1 MSETEDKVILKK
13 LREITK
19 DKNHWSETIDYVGE
33 KLDEEYSV
41 EVRAKALWL
50 LGEMGL
56 NYPVQ
61 VKQYVEDIAD
71 YMDDNHMK
79 LRERSLNALGRIG
92 RADKD
97 MILPYFDELMTMGN
111 DESDDV
117 RLAFIWACENIATN
131 APELFCESLNIF
143 YELLFDSGER
153 VRMEAPEMFRV
164 MGKRKPEQV
173 KPYLEKLEWIS
184 ENDEHRVVRIHSAGA
199 VRVTKKALEKSNKN
213 FNKNYFKNIKSFKNE
228 FFLKNSIVI

>member
-1 MSETEDKVILKK
+1 MKVRGNRMSGTEEKIILKK

-19 DKNHWSETIDYVGE
+19 DKDHWSESIAYVGE
-33 KLDEEYSV
+33 KLDEKYSV

-56 NYPVQ
+56 NYPMQ
-61 VKQYVEDIAD
+61 VNPYLEDIAD
-71 YMDDNHMK
+71 YMDDNHPK

-92 RADKD
+92 RADNEL
-97 MILPYFDELMTMGN
+97 ILPYFDEFMTMGN

-143 YELLFDSGER
+143 YELLFD
-153 VRMEAPEMFRV
+153 VRFW
-164 MGKRKPEQV
+164 RK
-173 KPYLEKLEWIS
+173 S
-184 ENDEHRVVRIHSAGA
+184 SHGSA
-199 VRVTKKALEKSNKN
+199 
-213 FNKNYFKNIKSFKNE
+213 
-228 FFLKNSIVI
+228 

>member
-199 VRVTKKALEKSNKN
+199 VRVTKKALERSNKN
-213 FNKNYFKNIKSFKNE
+213 S
-228 FFLKNSIVI
+228 

>member
-33 KLDEEYSV
+33 KLDKEYSV

-199 VRVTKKALEKSNKN
+199 VRVTKKSLEKSNKN
-213 FNKNYFKNIKSFKNE
+213 S
-228 FFLKNSIVI
+228 

>member
-71 YMDDNHMK
+71 YMDDNHPK

-97 MILPYFDELMTMGN
+97 LILPYFDEFMTMGN

-164 MGKRKPEQV
+164 MGKRNPEQV

-199 VRVTKKALEKSNKN
+199 VRVTKRALEKSNKN
-213 FNKNYFKNIKSFKNE
+213 S
-228 FFLKNSIVI
+228 

>member
-19 DKNHWSETIDYVGE
+19 DKDHWSETIDYVGE

-164 MGKRKPEQV
+164 MGKRKSECV
-173 KPYLEKLEWIS
+173 MPYLEKLEWIS

-213 FNKNYFKNIKSFKNE
+213 S
-228 FFLKNSIVI
+228 

>member
-19 DKNHWSETIDYVGE
+19 DKDHWSESIAYVGE

-56 NYPVQ
+56 NYPMQ
-61 VKQYVEDIAD
+61 VNPYLEDIAD

-213 FNKNYFKNIKSFKNE
+213 S
-228 FFLKNSIVI
+228 

>member
-1 MSETEDKVILKK
+1 MKVRGNRMSGTEEKIILKK

-19 DKNHWSETIDYVGE
+19 DKDHWSETIDYVGE

-213 FNKNYFKNIKSFKNE
+213 S
-228 FFLKNSIVI
+228 

>member
-97 MILPYFDELMTMGN
+97 MILPYFNELMTMGN

-213 FNKNYFKNIKSFKNE
+213 S
-228 FFLKNSIVI
+228 

>member
-143 YELLFDSGER
+143 YQLLFDSGER

-213 FNKNYFKNIKSFKNE
+213 S
-228 FFLKNSIVI
+228 

>member
-33 KLDEEYSV
+33 KLDKEYSV

-71 YMDDNHMK
+71 YMDDNHPK

-213 FNKNYFKNIKSFKNE
+213 S
-228 FFLKNSIVI
+228 

>member
-19 DKNHWSETIDYVGE
+19 DKDHWSETIDYVGE

-56 NYPVQ
+56 NYPMQ
-61 VKQYVEDIAD
+61 VNPYLEDIAD
-71 YMDDNHMK
+71 YMDDNHPK

-213 FNKNYFKNIKSFKNE
+213 S
-228 FFLKNSIVI
+228 

>member
-1 MSETEDKVILKK
+1 MNKYSKDMKIKRGNQMSQTKEDKIILKK

-213 FNKNYFKNIKSFKNE
+213 S
-228 FFLKNSIVI
+228 

>member
-1 MSETEDKVILKK
+1 MSETEEKIILKK
-13 LREITK
+13 LREIRK
-19 DKNHWSETIDYVGE
+19 DRDNWIESIGYVGE
-33 KLDEEYSV
+33 RIDKDYSI

-56 NYPVQ
+56 NYPMQ
-61 VKQYVEDIAD
+61 VKQYVKDISD
-71 YMDDNHMK
+71 YMDDNHPK

-92 RADKD
+92 RSDKEL
-97 MILPYFDELMTMGN
+97 ILPYFDELMSMGN

-131 APELFCESLNIF
+131 APELFCESMDIF

-164 MGKRKPEQV
+164 MGKRKPECV
-173 KPYLEKLEWIS
+173 MPYLEKLEWLS

-199 VRVTKKALEKSNKN
+199 VRITKKALEKSK
-213 FNKNYFKNIKSFKNE
+213 K
-228 FFLKNSIVI
+228 

>member
-19 DKNHWSETIDYVGE
+19 DKDHWSETIDYVGE

-213 FNKNYFKNIKSFKNE
+213 S
-228 FFLKNSIVI
+228 

>member
-1 MSETEDKVILKK
+1 MSGTEEKIILKK

-19 DKNHWSETIDYVGE
+19 DKNHWSESIAYVGE

-213 FNKNYFKNIKSFKNE
+213 S
-228 FFLKNSIVI
+228 

>member
-71 YMDDNHMK
+71 YMDDNHPK

-213 FNKNYFKNIKSFKNE
+213 S
-228 FFLKNSIVI
+228 

>member
-131 APELFCESLNIF
+131 APELFCESLGIF

-213 FNKNYFKNIKSFKNE
+213 S
-228 FFLKNSIVI
+228 

>member
-19 DKNHWSETIDYVGE
+19 DKDHWSETIDYVGE

-56 NYPVQ
+56 NYSMQ
-61 VKQYVEDIAD
+61 VNPYLEDIAD
-71 YMDDNHMK
+71 YMDDNHPK

-164 MGKRKPEQV
+164 MGKRKSECV
-173 KPYLEKLEWIS
+173 MPYLEKLEWIS

-213 FNKNYFKNIKSFKNE
+213 S
-228 FFLKNSIVI
+228 

>member
-97 MILPYFDELMTMGN
+97 LILPYFDEFMTMGN

-213 FNKNYFKNIKSFKNE
+213 S
-228 FFLKNSIVI
+228 

>member
-131 APELFCESLNIF
+131 ASELFCESLNIF

-164 MGKRKPEQV
+164 MGKRKSECV
-173 KPYLEKLEWIS
+173 MPYLEKLEWIS

-199 VRVTKKALEKSNKN
+199 VRVTKRVLEKSNKN
-213 FNKNYFKNIKSFKNE
+213 S
-228 FFLKNSIVI
+228 

>member
-1 MSETEDKVILKK
+1 MNKYSKDMKIKRGNQMSQTKEDKIILKK

-143 YELLFDSGER
+143 YELLLDSGER

-164 MGKRKPEQV
+164 MGKRKPEHV

-213 FNKNYFKNIKSFKNE
+213 S
-228 FFLKNSIVI
+228 

>member
-213 FNKNYFKNIKSFKNE
+213 S
-228 FFLKNSIVI
+228 

>member
-1 MSETEDKVILKK
+1 MSETEDKVILK
-13 LREITK
+13 
-19 DKNHWSETIDYVGE
+19 TIDYVGE

-117 RLAFIWACENIATN
+117 RCENIATN

-213 FNKNYFKNIKSFKNE
+213 S
-228 FFLKNSIVI
+228 

>member
-164 MGKRKPEQV
+164 MGKRKPEHV
-173 KPYLEKLEWIS
+173 EPYLEKLEWIS

-213 FNKNYFKNIKSFKNE
+213 S
-228 FFLKNSIVI
+228 

>member
-19 DKNHWSETIDYVGE
+19 DKDHWSETIDYVGE

-131 APELFCESLNIF
+131 ASELFCESLNIF

-213 FNKNYFKNIKSFKNE
+213 S
-228 FFLKNSIVI
+228 

>member
-199 VRVTKKALEKSNKN
+199 VRVTKRALEKSNKN
-213 FNKNYFKNIKSFKNE
+213 S
-228 FFLKNSIVI
+228 

>member
-19 DKNHWSETIDYVGE
+19 DKDHWSESIAYVGE

-56 NYPVQ
+56 NYPMQ
-61 VKQYVEDIAD
+61 VNPYLEDIAD
-71 YMDDNHMK
+71 YMDDNHPK

-213 FNKNYFKNIKSFKNE
+213 S
-228 FFLKNSIVI
+228 

>member
-1 MSETEDKVILKK
+1 MSGTEEKIILKK

-19 DKNHWSETIDYVGE
+19 DKDHWSESIAYVGE
-33 KLDEEYSV
+33 KLDEKYSV

-56 NYPVQ
+56 NYPMQ
-61 VKQYVEDIAD
+61 VNPYLEDIAD
-71 YMDDNHMK
+71 YMDDNHPK

-92 RADKD
+92 RAD
-97 MILPYFDELMTMGN
+97 N
-111 DESDDV
+111 V

-131 APELFCESLNIF
+131 APELFCESLGIF

-164 MGKRKPEQV
+164 MGKRKSECV
-173 KPYLEKLEWIS
+173 MPYLEKLEWIS

-199 VRVTKKALEKSNKN
+199 VRVTKRALEKSNKN
-213 FNKNYFKNIKSFKNE
+213 S
-228 FFLKNSIVI
+228 

>member
-1 MSETEDKVILKK
+1 
-13 LREITK
+13 
-19 DKNHWSETIDYVGE
+19 
-33 KLDEEYSV
+33 
-41 EVRAKALWL
+41 
-50 LGEMGL
+50 MGL
-56 NYPVQ
+56 NYPMQ
-61 VKQYVEDIAD
+61 VNPYLEDIAD
-71 YMDDNHMK
+71 YMDDNHPK

-199 VRVTKKALEKSNKN
+199 VRVTKKSLEKSNKN
-213 FNKNYFKNIKSFKNE
+213 S
-228 FFLKNSIVI
+228 

>member
-19 DKNHWSETIDYVGE
+19 DKNHWSESIAYVGE

-131 APELFCESLNIF
+131 APELFCESLDIF

-213 FNKNYFKNIKSFKNE
+213 S
-228 FFLKNSIVI
+228 

>member
-1 MSETEDKVILKK
+1 MKVRGNQMSETEEKIILKK

-19 DKNHWSETIDYVGE
+19 DKDHWSESIDYVGE

-213 FNKNYFKNIKSFKNE
+213 S
-228 FFLKNSIVI
+228 